1 MLISLSQVTINGM
14 NMLITFPT
22 LEVNPIAV
30 DLIVELKL
38 YVWQNM
44 TNVLKQIEQPRYKIT
59 III

>member
-1 MLISLSQVTINGM
+1 M
-14 NMLITFPT
+14 

-30 DLIVELKL
+30 DLTVELKL

-59 III
+59 RKI